1 MVVAKNPLL
10 FLFLVPMLLLLLFI
24 LFTRSSNGVNKRETS
39 TGIEL
44 ISIGFVTVNYDL
56 GISLSGS

>member
-1 MVVAKNPLL
+1 MVVAKKPFTL
-10 FLFLVPMLLLLLFI
+10 LLLLLFI